1 MFIAWLENRAR
12 QLATK
17 WAIPGWVL
25 FIAAILWDFWIVTG
39 HASTAS
45 WAMGLF
51 HPQEWW
57 RELRAMS
64 PHSFPLLMFL
74 GGLIW
79 LTIIIL
85 WPKRNAGITIR
96 VGKVVAHAEVWNPFQ
111 MTDRDPRI
119 TIEFDP
125 SPAPFGEDTGF
136 RDRKLWLCNDGGT
149 DAFKVQMTRIDL
161 TCGSA
166 TFGEIP
172 QIRPR
177 DRAIVKVEILGP
189 AGQKNA
195 PYAVHDLELLMT
207 EEIKNRTGTLDW
219 TPLEAECH
227 INYKD
232 HARRRFITHATLL
245 HDMKQ
250 GLTAA
255 KNYRFFELKLANDR
269 RFPFL
274 KWPKFR
280 RLS

>member
-1 MFIAWLENRAR
+1 MGDQHWSARWLDWGIRGNWLWSVFPATWKAVVVGVIVGGVGALIGAIGKASFMHVWIAFLSSA
-12 QLATK
+12 LLYVVM
-17 WAIPGWVL
+17 WAIVHMVGSKAGRL
-25 FIAAILWDFWIVTG
+25 SI
-39 HASTAS
+39 
-45 WAMGLF
+45 
-51 HPQEWW
+51 
-57 RELRAMS
+57 
-64 PHSFPLLMFL
+64 
-74 GGLIW
+74 GG
-79 LTIIIL
+79 
-85 WPKRNAGITIR
+85 
-96 VGKVVAHAEVWNPFQ
+96 GKVVAHGEVWNPFP

-195 PYAVHDLELLMT
+195 PFAVHDLELLMT
-207 EEIKNRTGTLDW
+207 EEIKNRSGTLDW
-219 TPLEAECH
+219 TPLEGECH
-227 INYKD
+227 INYED
-232 HARRRFITHATLL
+232 HAKRRFITHATLL
-245 HDMKQ
+245 HDMTQ
-250 GLTAA
+250 GLTTA

-269 RFPFL
+269 RFQFL
-274 KWPKFR
+274 KWPKLR